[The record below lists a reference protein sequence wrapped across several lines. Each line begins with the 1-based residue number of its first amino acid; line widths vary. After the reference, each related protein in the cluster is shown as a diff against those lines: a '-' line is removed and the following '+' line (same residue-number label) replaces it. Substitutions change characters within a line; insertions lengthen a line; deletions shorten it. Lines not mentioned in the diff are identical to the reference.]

1 MIYTDGVH
9 LISDKSIDELH
20 VFAIRIGLKPAWFQ
34 DNPRHPHYDLLSM
47 RMRARAVR
55 EGAQRVDKK
64 TLLRI
69 IKKTSRAT
77 SGKRRNKRA

>member
-9 LISDKSIDELH
+9 LISDQSIEELH
-20 VFAIRIGLKPAWFQ
+20 VFAIRIGLKPSWFQ
-34 DNPRHPHYDLLSM
+34 NNPRHPHYDLLSM

-55 EGAQRVDKK
+55 AGAQRVDKK

-69 IKKTSRAT
+69 IKKARPAT
-77 SGKRRNKRA
+77 AGKRRNKRA

>member
-9 LISDKSIDELH
+9 MISDKSTAELH
-20 VFAIRIGLKPAWFQ
+20 AFAIRIGLKLAWFQ

-55 EGAQRVDKK
+55 EGARQVDRK
-64 TLLRI
+64 TLMRI
-69 IKKTSRAT
+69 IKKVHRQ
-77 SGKRRNKRA
+77 